1 MDEACEDHIGRI
13 AVAAVDRERHRD
25 ELRDVFEAPSGRRVS
40 WVRSDS
46 GRAGRQ
52 GRERVQSCAASRSVV
67 IYFCA
72 SRTSAMRTR
81 RELMST
87 RGMPQ
92 SQQRRR
98 LIDTLT
104 VRSGSRK
111 FPAKVPD
118 AISIPVSS
126 VLLSSAGSRTGSR
139 CDRTLRL
146 FYHRRR
152 LMLPAVELF

>member
-1 MDEACEDHIGRI
+1 
-13 AVAAVDRERHRD
+13 
-25 ELRDVFEAPSGRRVS
+25 
-40 WVRSDS
+40 
-46 GRAGRQ
+46 
-52 GRERVQSCAASRSVV
+52 
-67 IYFCA
+67 
-72 SRTSAMRTR
+72 MRTR
-81 RELMST
+81 RELMSA

-126 VLLSSAGSRTGSR
+126 VQFSSVQLA
-139 CDRTLRL
+139 
-146 FYHRRR
+146 
-152 LMLPAVELF
+152 AELDPVAIVR

>member
-1 MDEACEDHIGRI
+1 MQSRPLIVNGTET
-13 AVAAVDRERHRD
+13 
-25 ELRDVFEAPSGRRVS
+25 ELRDVFEAPSVRRVS

-81 RELMST
+81 RELMSA

-126 VLLSSAGSRTGSR
+126 VQFSWQPNWIPLRSYVEIVLPSSSFDAP
-139 CDRTLRL
+139 CC
-146 FYHRRR
+146 
-152 LMLPAVELF
+152 